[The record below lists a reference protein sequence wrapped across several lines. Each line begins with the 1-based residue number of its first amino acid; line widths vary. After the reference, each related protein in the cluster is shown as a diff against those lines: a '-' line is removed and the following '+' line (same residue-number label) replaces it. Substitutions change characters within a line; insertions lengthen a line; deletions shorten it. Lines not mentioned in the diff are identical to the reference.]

1 MNNIEYLY
9 ALLTSKWD
17 EPRIG
22 KESLELAFP
31 VWYTYNHIY
40 NICRCTS
47 SINFIL
53 WSLYIPNMFFLTFPT
68 FPHPVGRPNLGRPN
82 QGRLRRFQ
90 GFQGAV
96 WGQGTARQYH
106 ISSSLGDRV
115 CSSGIQRQVAREL
128 LVDIWIY

>member
-68 FPHPVGRPNLGRPN
+68 FPHPVGRPK
-82 QGRLRRFQ
+82 QGRLRRDASKASKVQFEVREQ
-90 GFQGAV
+90 LTSIISHPVLETVSAPQAFN
-96 WGQGTARQYH
+96 ARCGPGNY
-106 ISSSLGDRV
+106 
-115 CSSGIQRQVAREL
+115 
-128 LVDIWIY
+128 